1 VKPFLSFSFLLLQ
14 IAPFLTGHNLS
25 YAGGPLFIGGPDDNT
40 PVIYQI
46 SNITLNVENGDLGSL
61 TNAAAITLLQDAFDL
76 WNDVSTTT
84 INLNIDQTQIALDID
99 ETNFDTYMPTV
110 DGTNLND
117 DDNLSPVVFDSD
129 GKIIEAIF
137 GVGQTSLLGIAGSFI
152 NDETGNFIEG
162 FILINGTNGGSD
174 TKITLTLAHELAHFI
189 GLDHTQADIDNK
201 ESLSGLPSLCL
212 TTEAENYP
220 LMYPILCR
228 ASNNLHADDISALSA
243 LYPATDLSDS
253 FGILEGT
260 FVDESGNAIL
270 GANIW
275 AENTSSGEVISIVS
289 DYLKQGTGFYKLLLP
304 AGNYTLHANSINTE
318 FTAGSSVGPYATSST
333 DISFSDPHPITE
345 ITYFGSDEPND
356 EVLTITTNE
365 TFEIN
370 FSNTGALVKPGKSSD
385 SDEDDSIADL
395 FGSLSHL
402 TLILLAL
409 STLLLRRA
417 RRL

>member
-1 VKPFLSFSFLLLQ
+1 MKPFLSLSFLLLQ

-25 YAGGPLFIGGPDDNT
+25 HAGGPLVISGPDGNT
-40 PVIYQI
+40 PVTYQT
-46 SNITLNVENGDLGSL
+46 SNITMNVENGDLGSL

-76 WNDVSTTT
+76 WNNVSTSTV
-84 INLNIDQTQIALDID
+84 NLNIDQTQIALDVN
-99 ETNFDTYMPTV
+99 ETNFETYIPTV

-117 DDNLSPVVFDSD
+117 DDNLNPVVFDSD

-137 GVGQTSLLGIAGSFI
+137 GIGQTGLLGIAGSFI
-152 NDETGNFIEG
+152 NDETGNYIEG
-162 FILINGTNGGSD
+162 FILINGANGGTD
-174 TKITLTLAHELAHFI
+174 TKITLTLAHEVAHFI
-189 GLDHTQADIDNK
+189 GLDHTQVGIDNE
-201 ESLSGLPSLCL
+201 ESFSGLPQTCL
-212 TTEAENYP
+212 TTDAVNYP

-228 ASNNLHADDISALSA
+228 FSNNLHADDISAISA

-260 FVDESGNAIL
+260 FVNESGDAIL

-275 AENTSSGEVISIVS
+275 VENTASGETISIIS

-304 AGNYTLHANSINTE
+304 AGAYTLHANSINTE

-365 TFEIN
+365 TFVIN
-370 FSNTGALVKPGKSSD
+370 FSNTGALVKTKKSD
-385 SDEDDSIADL
+385 DEDDSIADL

-402 TLILLAL
+402 TLILLTL
-409 STLLLRRA
+409 STLLLRRF
-417 RRL
+417 RKH

>member
-1 VKPFLSFSFLLLQ
+1 MKPLLSFSFLFLQ

-40 PVIYQI
+40 PIIYQT

-61 TNAAAITLLQDAFDL
+61 TNAAAVTLLQDAFGL
-76 WNDVSTTT
+76 WNNVSTAT
-84 INLNIDQTQIALDID
+84 IDLSIDQTQIALDIN
-99 ETNFDTYMPTV
+99 ETNFDTYIPTI
-110 DGTNLND
+110 DGTDLNDNDNLN
-117 DDNLSPVVFDSD
+117 PVVFDSD

-137 GVGQTSLLGIAGSFI
+137 GVGQTGLLGLAGSFI

-162 FILINGTNGGSD
+162 FILINGTNGG
-174 TKITLTLAHELAHFI
+174 TNTEITLTLAHEVAHFI
-189 GLDHTQADIDNK
+189 GLDHTQVDINNE
-201 ESLSGLPSLCL
+201 ESFSGLPFSCL
-212 TTEAENYP
+212 TTEADNYP
-220 LMYPILCR
+220 LMYPISCR
-228 ASNNLHADDISALSA
+228 LSNSLHVDDISAVSA

-260 FVDESGNAIL
+260 FVDESGEAIL

-275 AENTSSGEVISIVS
+275 AENTGSGETISVIS

-304 AGNYTLHANSINTE
+304 AGNYTLHANSINSE
-318 FTAGSSVGPYATSST
+318 FTAGSSVGPYATDNT

-370 FSNTGALVKPGKSSD
+370 FSNTGALVKSTKSND
-385 SDEDDSIADL
+385 AEEDDSIADL

-402 TLILLAL
+402 TLILLTL